1 LSIQNNVSE
10 LLGPL
15 VSDLGYEFVGLEY
28 HAHASNGLL
37 RVYID
42 KPETGVLVDDCARA
56 SREISALL
64 DVHDPIKG
72 HFNLEVSSPGMNRP
86 LFCAAQFE
94 RFIGSQVKL
103 TAALP
108 IDGQRKFKGTIKIVD
123 GELITLTQDGQDV
136 EIEHSNIVKARLV
149 PQF

>member
-1 LSIQNNVSE
+1 MSIQNKVSE

-15 VSDLGYEFVGLEY
+15 LTDLGYEFVGLEY
-28 HAHASNGLL
+28 HAHTSSGLL

-42 KPETGVLVDDCARA
+42 KPGTGVLVDDCARA

-72 HFNLEVSSPGMNRP
+72 HFNLEVSSPGLNRP
-86 LFCAAQFE
+86 LFSVAHFE
-94 RFIGSQVKL
+94 RFIGDRVKL
-103 TAALP
+103 TVAMA
-108 IDGQRKFKGTIKIVD
+108 IDGQRKFVGSIKNVEGDLIVLD
-123 GELITLTQDGQDV
+123 HDGQEL
-136 EIEHSNIVKARLV
+136 EIEYSNIVKARLA

>member
-1 LSIQNNVSE
+1 VND

-15 VSDLGYEFVGLEY
+15 LTDLGYEFVGLEY
-28 HAHASNGLL
+28 HAHATNSLL

-56 SREISALL
+56 SREIGALL
-64 DVHDPIKG
+64 DVHDLIKG
-72 HFNLEVSSPGMNRP
+72 HFNLEVSPGMNRP
-86 LFCAAQFE
+86 LFSAAHFE
-94 RFIGSQVKL
+94 RFIGNQVKL
-103 TAALP
+103 TAALA
-108 IDGQRKFKGTIKIVD
+108 INGQRKFMGTIKNVN
-123 GELITLTQDGQDV
+123 GELIILEQDGHDV

>member
-1 LSIQNNVSE
+1 MSE

-15 VSDLGYEFVGLEY
+15 LADMGYEFVGLEY
-28 HAHASNGLL
+28 HAHASNGML

-42 KPETGVLVDDCARA
+42 KPETGVLVDDCVKA

-64 DVHDPIKG
+64 DLHDPIKG
-72 HFNLEVSSPGMNRP
+72 HFNLEVSSPGMNRL
-86 LFCAAQFE
+86 LFSSAHFQ
-94 RFIGSQVKL
+94 RFIGDQAKL
-103 TAALP
+103 TVALA
-108 IDGQRKFKGTIKIVD
+108 IDGQRKFVGTIKNVD
-123 GELITLTQDGQDV
+123 GELITLTLDDQDV

>member
-1 LSIQNNVSE
+1 MSE

-15 VSDLGYEFVGLEY
+15 LADMGYEFVGLEH
-28 HAHASNGLL
+28 HAHASNGML

-42 KPETGVLVDDCARA
+42 KPETGVLVDDCVKA

-72 HFNLEVSSPGMNRP
+72 HFNLEVSSPGMNRL
-86 LFCAAQFE
+86 LFNSTHFQ
-94 RFIGSQVKL
+94 RFIGDQAKL
-103 TAALP
+103 TVALA
-108 IDGQRKFKGTIKIVD
+108 IDGQRKFVGTIKNVD
-123 GELITLTQDGQDV
+123 GELITLTLDDQDV